1 MLFDLSG
8 KRKRVVQVSYALL
21 AAIFL
26 VGFIGIGI
34 GSGNST
40 GGILDAVGLG
50 GGGSGGSLD
59 SQYDDQIDSA
69 NQQLAAN
76 PKDSA
81 ALLKLSK
88 YEYFKAKQGVTQDQT
103 TGEISVSEDAH
114 TELGKSVDAW
124 EKYLKV
130 NKGQPSPGVAAQ
142 IVQAYYFLNDFGGAA
157 EAQRIVASEPAQL
170 GRLRAARLLPLLVV
184 DIPEGDK
191 AAKQGR
197 GGGAEGAAEPDQ
209 TAARP
214 DPQAGREGEKA
225 AGEGAEERATADHS
239 RRQPPPEP
247 VRRRRAPRPER
258 ARQAAVTMPTA
269 GPLAQLVEQET
280 LNLKAEGSS
289 PSRPMA

>member
-1 MLFDLSG
+1 VLFDLSG

-50 GGGSGGSLD
+50 GDGGGGSLD

-130 NKGQPSPGVAAQ
+130 NKGQPSSGVAAQ

-157 EAQRIVASEPAQL
+157 EAQRIVAASQPSSGAYGQL
-170 GRLRAARLLPLLVV
+170 AYYLYASLS
-184 DIPEGDK
+184 IPEGDK
-191 AAKQGR
+191 AASKAEAEAPKAQRGQIKQQLAQIRKQAVKAKQQLAKAQKNAPPPTTPGANPLQSPF
-197 GGGAEGAAEPDQ
+197 GGVGAAP
-209 TAARP
+209 
-214 DPQAGREGEKA
+214 
-225 AGEGAEERATADHS
+225 
-239 RRQPPPEP
+239 
-247 VRRRRAPRPER
+247 
-258 ARQAAVTMPTA
+258 
-269 GPLAQLVEQET
+269 
-280 LNLKAEGSS
+280 
-289 PSRPMA
+289 

>member
-1 MLFDLSG
+1 VLFDLSG

-50 GGGSGGSLD
+50 GDGGGGSLD

-69 NQQLAAN
+69 SEQLAAN
-76 PKDSA
+76 PNDSA

-124 EKYLKV
+124 ERYLRT
-130 NKGQPSPGVAAQ
+130 NKGKPSPGAAAQ
-142 IVQAYYFLNDFGGAA
+142 MVQAYYFLNDFPGAA
-157 EAQRIVASEPAQL
+157 EAQRIVAADQPSSGSYGQL
-170 GRLRAARLLPLLVV
+170 AYYLYASLN
-184 DIPEGDK
+184 ITEGD
-191 AAKQGR
+191 
-197 GGGAEGAAEPDQ
+197 E
-209 TAARP
+209 
-214 DPQAGREGEKA
+214 A
-225 AGEGAEERATADHS
+225 AGKAEAEAPKAQRGEIKKQLAQIRKQAVKAKE
-239 RRQPPPEP
+239 QLAKAQKNAPPPTTP
-247 VRRRRAPRPER
+247 GAN
-258 ARQAAVTMPTA
+258 
-269 GPLAQLVEQET
+269 PLQSPFGGV
-280 LNLKAEGSS
+280 GSS
-289 PSRPMA
+289 P